1 MAVNKAKATAI
12 THKIEQEH
20 AANQVRTWT
29 FTIAISA
36 TLLAI
41 MYGLAFWHEAR
52 ARATA
57 AEAAQISAPAH

>member
-1 MAVNKAKATAI
+1 MAVNKAKATAFAQ
-12 THKIEQEH
+12 KIDQER
-20 AANQVRTWT
+20 ANQVRTWT

-36 TLLAI
+36 TLLAV

-57 AEAAQISAPAH
+57 AEAAAITTPAH

>member
-1 MAVNKAKATAI
+1 MAVTKAQATAI
-12 THKIEQEH
+12 ARKIDQEN

-29 FTIAISA
+29 FTLAISA

-52 ARATA
+52 ARAIA
-57 AEAAQISAPAH
+57 AEAATISTPAH